1 MNEFWSKF
9 KWYLMGAGALVLV
22 AIAVTVG
29 VLVAKTGEEGPVVA
43 APAPSAAPGASAPP
57 RVEKVGSQE
66 FSGQGSKQ
74 QRFKAG
80 GGLTV
85 ITLTHKGR
93 QNFVVQFGQG
103 DAMNLLVNEIGNFEG
118 SKAVGLPVGDYVLDI
133 ATRGQWTVKIDQS
146 VPTEAPL
153 PPKKLEGTGAAAS
166 DFFSLKAGPAK
177 FRLSYDGTGLFAPQL
192 INAADGTI
200 LTLLANELSEFTGD
214 KTVEI
219 FADGIYLVD
228 VTASGKWTIDV
239 SQ

>member
-9 KWYLMGAGALVLV
+9 KWYLIGAGCLLLV

-29 VLVAKTGEEGPVVA
+29 VLVANSNEGPVVA
-43 APAPSAAPGASAPP
+43 APERTAAPGEEVP
-57 RVEKVGSQE
+57 RVEKVESQE
-66 FSGQGSKQ
+66 FEGQGSKKQ
-74 QRFKAG
+74 TFKAG

-85 ITLTHKGR
+85 FTLTHEGS
-93 QNFVVQFGQG
+93 QNFVVQYGSG
-103 DAMNLLVNEIGNFEG
+103 DSQSLLVNEIGNFEG
-118 SKAVGLPVGDYVLDI
+118 SKAVGLPVGDYTLDI
-133 ATRGQWTVKIDQS
+133 ATRGRWSVKIDQS

-166 DFFSLKAGPAK
+166 DFFSLKAGPAR
-177 FRLSYDGTGLFAPQL
+177 FRLTYNGSSLFAPQL
-192 INAADGTI
+192 INAADGTVI
-200 LTLLANELSEFTGD
+200 TLLANELSDFRGE

-228 VTASGKWTIDV
+228 VTAGGPWTIDV